1 MESTGHTLDLTIRCI
16 SMYIKKEFPS
26 QVTAVPFSPYFVK
39 SVLSLSLSYPIN
51 LTHRWWPPF
60 PIHSQTMYPSL
71 PSSQHQT
78 LYTEPNL
85 KPEGFLA
92 WGSKVVKI
100 SGSIDHNQDQTTP
113 TWSPR
118 APLKD
123 PWSGLSLSSFPRPH
137 IKIKQM
143 IIPHQWITPKTQ
155 KDLDDGPDGTHSSQV
170 HNHRGR
176 PWVYH
181 RIYGPDL
188 ASGVHLG
195 PTIQPQCKRIWNHPV
210 LHSFDGVWVASNS
223 TRSCLQ

>member
-1 MESTGHTLDLTIRCI
+1 
-16 SMYIKKEFPS
+16 
-26 QVTAVPFSPYFVK
+26 
-39 SVLSLSLSYPIN
+39 
-51 LTHRWWPPF
+51 
-60 PIHSQTMYPSL
+60 MYPSL

-85 KPEGFLA
+85 KPEVFLA

-188 ASGVHLG
+188 ASGSTWAPQSNLNVNEYE
-195 PTIQPQCKRIWNHPV
+195 TIQFCTVLMVFELHPTPLVLVYKNTEVYRNDVAEWFAKRNK
-210 LHSFDGVWVASNS
+210 GGRKMVADLGYCNS
-223 TRSCLQ
+223 KTKFNEINRTIP